1 MEQLLTSKTSLI
13 KSLLLKGWRE
23 RWSDVLWGI
32 NIKRVLPRGVSGDVY
47 DLADCILEQALIA
60 PTPNHLFMSYLNHC
74 ISSQMVSYGSVLS
87 SVAKYQDWSKP
98 QCVHYLIEFVI
109 KYKDR
114 ISCHGNEEE
123 CIGLCKAVV
132 SILLWL
138 QLALNQSLAKLQE
151 SKQQPNAAQQ
161 QTNMQS
167 LHTSDT
173 TQFVAIIE
181 RCAEFLTFMSSSPF
195 LKALLYV
202 GKLEDSHTFAQFLQI
217 QADND
222 TKLSMAYNLLSNR
235 EPIDAIM
242 SFKQRVEWFESSPAI
257 VASKL
262 LTTSS
267 DFRSSKPTSY
277 ASLNT
282 IIAFDAVLNPA
293 SDIQVCVSQVL
304 MIAKFNDI
312 SASDLYCEIIRSCL
326 VGLVDASGSLED
338 PKHNSYLNSWAA
350 FLFLKVPQ
358 LFAKL
363 NSLNALKSQNN
374 YNNNNNGDS
383 SAAPA
388 ISDLELGLEK
398 LLSYSPLLDLTDS
411 KSNCDCLQCLLNELS
426 KAELITGAKVEKIMA
441 KRKSENQSYRNL
453 PRTDQQSSTQTGPL
467 LILRAEP
474 TVTSILKTLDS
485 DYSKNQEALFGVL
498 CHMQKSFELI
508 LCAAAATGKLLS
520 FTTKLIEFNEFNKQ
534 AIGEGGKASQTR
546 ALLFDITFLILCT
559 IAQHYGTDII
569 TMNAETKDSFFATW
583 CANNLTEGGTKYRCP
598 DSLLAHC
605 DANKVDVLL
614 NQFTSTDGEFRT
626 SLVKWHEVCV
636 NAPQAIKEILL
647 AWEYDSISTD
657 SVKVILDNV
666 KSKMCSL
673 PVVIGA
679 WLCSYINILHQKER
693 LKPMNMLQ
701 QFTSPLTNEANTSFG
716 GGGAGGN
723 TPSDADRGQPA
734 PTGGAA
740 AAAADQPNTYYKER
754 STLMANIIKKMFYD
768 LHPRQQSKNKTTIST
783 FSSGLTV
790 KTPLSELME
799 SSFAAAHEHSWLDLK
814 TIYNMDTLLCIGGPQ
829 WFTDTLIR
837 QVLKFEHS
845 EDLNR
850 AIDLVF
856 GLFHMDIEQC
866 ALALVSNILPN
877 YLLNESKQEFLS
889 EPKASALIRLTVM
902 TIYVALNEVDSGRK
916 SRQPKRMGRKRHY
929 CQEMTADCEPM
940 DTDFKMSGPNRAA
953 KSMRSDVLDSDL
965 LDNTPVSF
973 DSGSGSGGSD
983 DDHRA
988 AARQYLL
995 QEPIYKAIVELL
1007 RLLTLIAADSTISQ
1021 RTLVPILFLEQLI
1034 LCVKEDSHRILQ
1046 LMPMNLIACLIK
1058 TIPEALSMEFL
1069 LAVSDVQTVR
1079 SRKITARMLCQ
1090 LAKAKAQITQF

>member
-1 MEQLLTSKTSLI
+1 MEGLLTSKTSLI

-23 RWSDVLWGI
+23 RWSEVLWGI

-47 DLADCILEQALIA
+47 DLSDCILEQALIA

-74 ISSQMVSYGSVLS
+74 ISSQMVSYGSVLAS
-87 SVAKYQDWSKP
+87 IAKYQDWSKP
-98 QCVHYLIEFVI
+98 QCVHYLLEFLM

-123 CIGLCKAVV
+123 CIGLSKAVV
-132 SILLWL
+132 AILVWL
-138 QLALNQSLAKLQE
+138 QLALNQSLARLQE
-151 SKQQPNAAQQ
+151 SKQQTNSGQN
-161 QTNMQS
+161 QTNVQS
-167 LHTSDT
+167 LHTSDAS
-173 TQFVAIIE
+173 QFVAIIE
-181 RCAEFLTFMSSSPF
+181 RCADFLAFMSSSPF

-202 GKLEDSHTFAQFLQI
+202 GKLEDHQTFAQFLQI
-217 QADND
+217 QTDNES
-222 TKLSMAYNLLSNR
+222 KLSMAYNLLPNR

-242 SFKQRVEWFESSPAI
+242 SFKQRVEWFESNPAI

-262 LTTSS
+262 MTASA
-267 DFRSSKPTSY
+267 DFRSPKPTSY
-277 ASLNT
+277 ASLNA

-293 SDIQVCVSQVL
+293 SDIQVCVSQIL

-312 SASDLYCEIIRSCL
+312 TPSDLYCEIIRSCL

-363 NSLNALKSQNN
+363 NTINALKGQNN
-374 YNNNNNGDS
+374 FNKPANS
-383 SAAPA
+383 ESA
-388 ISDLELGLEK
+388 SDLELGLEK
-398 LLSYSPLLDLTDS
+398 LLTYSPLLDLTDS

-426 KAELITGAKVEKIMA
+426 KAELISAAKVEKIMA
-441 KRKSENQSYRNL
+441 KRKGDNQYRNL

-508 LCAAAATGKLLS
+508 LCAAAATGKLQS

-598 DSLLAHC
+598 DSFTTPLA
-605 DANKVDVLL
+605 
-614 NQFTSTDGEFRT
+614 
-626 SLVKWHEVCV
+626 
-636 NAPQAIKEILL
+636 
-647 AWEYDSISTD
+647 
-657 SVKVILDNV
+657 
-666 KSKMCSL
+666 
-673 PVVIGA
+673 
-679 WLCSYINILHQKER
+679 
-693 LKPMNMLQ
+693 
-701 QFTSPLTNEANTSFG
+701 NEANTSFSAGG
-716 GGGAGGN
+716 GGGAS
-723 TPSDADRGQPA
+723 TPDIASIQDAGRGQPA
-734 PTGGAA
+734 PTAGAA
-740 AAAADQPNTYYKER
+740 GGDQPNTYYKER
-754 STLMANIIKKMFYD
+754 STLMANVIKKMFYD
-768 LHPRQQSKNKTTIST
+768 LHPRQQSKNKAIISSL
-783 FSSGLTV
+783 SSGLTV

-799 SSFAAAHEHSWLDLK
+799 SAFAGAHERSWLDLK
-814 TIYNMDTLLCIGGPQ
+814 TIYNMDTLLCVGGPQ

-837 QVLKFEHS
+837 QVLRFEHS
-845 EDLNR
+845 TDLNR

-866 ALALVSNILPN
+866 ALALVINILPN
-877 YLLNESKQEFLS
+877 YLLNESKQEYLS

-902 TIYVALNEVDSGRK
+902 TIYVALNEVESGRK

-929 CQEMTADCEPM
+929 YQEMTAACEPM
-940 DTDFKMSGPNRAA
+940 DTDFKASGGARAA
-953 KSMRSDVLDSDL
+953 KSMRTDIEQEM
-965 LDNTPVSF
+965 LDNTPVAFEYQSV
-973 DSGSGSGGSD
+973 GNGD
-983 DDHRA
+983 DGDYKT
-988 AARQYLL
+988 ARQYLL
-995 QEPIYKAIVELL
+995 NEPIYKAIVDLL
-1007 RLLTLIAADSTISQ
+1007 RLLTLIAADHTISQ

-1034 LCVKEDSHRILQ
+1034 LCVKGDSHKILQ
-1046 LMPMNLIACLIK
+1046 LMPMNMIACLIK
-1058 TIPEALSMEFL
+1058 TIPDSLSMEFL
-1069 LAVSDVQTVR
+1069 LAVSDVQTTR

-1090 LAKAKAQITQF
+1090 LAKAKAQVTQF